1 MKKRIIGLAV
11 LIVAALSMT
20 AVAFAG
26 SPKILYDTTLPNGPA
41 TNLSSAAF
49 EATATSE
56 FGGALSLPAGKSITN
71 FTVTMSSWACQSGN
85 WFDSNCTSA
94 SNATFAQPIT
104 LNIYA
109 PSDTVNPIATSTQ
122 TFAIPYRPSSTA
134 ASAAKC
140 LGDTTAWYQ
149 PAQGHNAGGC
159 YHGVTSNVTFN
170 LSGVTVPTNGIV
182 YGIAFQTR
190 DYGLNGGSGISGP
203 ADSLN
208 VALNDTFTTTPPNTG
223 SIWLD
228 SSWSGA
234 YCDSAT
240 NTTTG
245 TFRADAGNG
254 LNNGCWSPLVPAVKV
269 GS

>member
-1 MKKRIIGLAV
+1 MKRIIGLVAI
-11 LIVAALSMT
+11 LAALSMS

-41 TNLSSAAF
+41 TNLPSEAF
-49 EATATSE
+49 EAQSVSE

-85 WFDSNCTSA
+85 WSDGTCTTA
-94 SNATFAQPIT
+94 TGATFSQPIT
-104 LNIYA
+104 LNIYREDGTT
-109 PSDTVNPIATSTQ
+109 SLGTVTQ
-122 TFAIPYRPSSTA
+122 TFSIPYRPSSTA
-134 ASAAKC
+134 VSAAKC
-140 LGDTTAWYQ
+140 SGDITAWYQ
-149 PAQGHNAGGC
+149 PAQGHNASGC
-159 YHGVTSNVTFN
+159 YHGITSNVTFN
-170 LSGVTVPTNGIV
+170 LSGVTVPSDGNIV

-208 VALNDTFTTTPPNTG
+208 VALNTFTPSGTG

-234 YCDSAT
+234 YADNNA
-240 NTTTG
+240 TG
-245 TFRADAGNG
+245 TFRADTGS
-254 LNNGCWSPLVPAVKV
+254 WSPYVPAIKV

>member
-1 MKKRIIGLAV
+1 MKRIIGLAV
-11 LIVAALSMT
+11 LIMAALSMS

-41 TNLSSAAF
+41 TNLPSEAF
-49 EATATSE
+49 EAQSASE
-56 FGGALSLPAGKSITN
+56 FGGALTLPAGKSITN

-85 WFDSNCTSA
+85 WSDGTCTTA
-94 SNATFAQPIT
+94 TGATFSQPIT

-109 PSDTVNPIATSTQ
+109 ADGTTPLGSVTQ
-122 TFAIPYRPSSTA
+122 TFSIPYRPSSTTV
-134 ASAAKC
+134 SAAKC
-140 LGDTTAWYQ
+140 GGDITAWYQ
-149 PAQGHNAGGC
+149 PAQGHNASGC

-170 LSGVTVPTNGIV
+170 LSGVTVPTDGNIV

-208 VALNDTFTTTPPNTG
+208 VALNTFTTPPTGTG

-234 YCDSAT
+234 YADNGA
-240 NTTTG
+240 TG
-245 TFRADAGNG
+245 TFRADTGS
-254 LNNGCWSPLVPAVKV
+254 WSPYVPAVKV

>member
-1 MKKRIIGLAV
+1 MPMKRLIISMFA
-11 LIVAALSMT
+11 IVAALSLS

-26 SPKILYDTTLPNGPA
+26 SSKILYDTTLPNGPA
-41 TNLSSAAF
+41 TNLPSVGF
-49 EATATSE
+49 EATSTSE
-56 FGGALSLPAGKSITN
+56 FGGALMLPAGKSITT

-85 WFDSNCTSA
+85 WFDGTCTTA
-94 SNATFAQPIT
+94 SGATFSQPIT

-109 PSDTVNPIATSTQ
+109 ADGTTSLASVTQ
-122 TFAIPYRPSSTA
+122 TFSIPYRPSSTA

-140 LGDTTAWYQ
+140 GGDVTAWYQ
-149 PAQGHNAGGC
+149 PAQGHNANGC

-170 LSGVTVPTNGIV
+170 LSGVTVPADGNIV

-203 ADSLN
+203 ADSLT
-208 VALNDTFTTTPPNTG
+208 VALNSFATPPPGTG

-234 YCDSAT
+234 YVDGGA
-240 NTTTG
+240 TTG
-245 TFRADAGNG
+245 TWRADTGS
-254 LNNGCWSPLVPAVKV
+254 WSPYAPAIKV
-269 GS
+269 AS

>member
-1 MKKRIIGLAV
+1 MKRIIGLAV
-11 LIVAALSMT
+11 LIMAALSMS

-41 TNLSSAAF
+41 TNLPSEAF
-49 EATATSE
+49 EAQSASE
-56 FGGALSLPAGKSITN
+56 FGGALTLPAGKSITN

-85 WFDSNCTSA
+85 WSDGTCTTA
-94 SNATFAQPIT
+94 TGATFSQPIT

-109 PSDTVNPIATSTQ
+109 ADGTTPLGSVTQ
-122 TFAIPYRPSSTA
+122 TFSIPYRPSSTTV
-134 ASAAKC
+134 SAAKC
-140 LGDTTAWYQ
+140 GGDITAWYQ
-149 PAQGHNAGGC
+149 PAQGHNASGC

-170 LSGVTVPTNGIV
+170 LSGVTVPTDGNIV

-208 VALNDTFTTTPPNTG
+208 VALNTFTATPPGTG

-234 YCDSAT
+234 YAD
-240 NTTTG
+240 NGLYGTG
-245 TFRADAGNG
+245 TFREDTGP
-254 LNNGCWSPLVPAVKV
+254 WSPYVPAVKV